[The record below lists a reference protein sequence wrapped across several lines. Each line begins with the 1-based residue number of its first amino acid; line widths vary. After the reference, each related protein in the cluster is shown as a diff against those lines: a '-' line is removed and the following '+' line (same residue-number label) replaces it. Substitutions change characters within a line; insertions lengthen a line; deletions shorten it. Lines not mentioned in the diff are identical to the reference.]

1 MGKQPFCIVPPCFGR
16 ASAGAVGIALP
27 KLIETEMPSADKNG
41 LVGMGGTSGWAP
53 GV

>member
-1 MGKQPFCIVPPCFGR
+1 VGKQPFCFVRLCFGR
-16 ASAGAVGIALP
+16 TSAGAVGIVLP

-41 LVGMGGTSGWAP
+41 LVGMGGISGWAP